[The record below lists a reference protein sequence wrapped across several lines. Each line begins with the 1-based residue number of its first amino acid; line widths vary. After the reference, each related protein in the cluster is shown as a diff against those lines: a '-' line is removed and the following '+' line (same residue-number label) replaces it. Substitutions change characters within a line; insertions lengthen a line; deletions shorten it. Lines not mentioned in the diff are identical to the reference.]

1 MVLLRKSLAL
11 QSGRGQRA
19 SPPQQERQETER
31 TGTLSALPQQGP
43 QSLRR
48 HPAPLHR
55 HSEEE
60 WSPEVTT
67 EAYAAAALKKRAPQP
82 QSQQQQQQ
90 QPQPQQKQNL
100 QPLRQVRQ
108 QQQAPGP
115 LPRRR
120 PRASAADACTVRPEA
135 GGGHDAGIDPLD
147 ALIEQVLTR
156 SSCPFQVLGL
166 EPSASAAAVRKR
178 YLRLALKL
186 HPDKAA
192 HVRAAEA
199 FAALE
204 HAYEHAYKR
213 AQRERRQCTPGS

>member
-1 MVLLRKSLAL
+1 M
-11 QSGRGQRA
+11 
-19 SPPQQERQETER
+19 
-31 TGTLSALPQQGP
+31 
-43 QSLRR
+43 
-48 HPAPLHR
+48 
-55 HSEEE
+55 
-60 WSPEVTT
+60 
-67 EAYAAAALKKRAPQP
+67 
-82 QSQQQQQQ
+82 QQQQQQ
-90 QPQPQQKQNL
+90 QPQ
-100 QPLRQVRQ
+100 QPLRQVR

-120 PRASAADACTVRPEA
+120 PRATAADACTVRSEA
-135 GGGHDAGIDPLD
+135 GGGHDANIDPLD

-166 EPSASAAAVRKR
+166 EPSTSAAAVRKR